1 MIIYETSPAPTPTA
15 WDTLTVSEMAA
26 TMQDMDAAG
35 DPVTPDNLKLRGYSI
50 EDITRYGL
58 KAANL
63 ARLRSL
69 ITVIK

>member
-35 DPVTPDNLKLRGYSI
+35 EAVTPENLRGRGYTMA
-50 EDITRYGL
+50 DITRFGL

-63 ARLRSL
+63 ARKRSVK
-69 ITVIK
+69 TVM

>member
-15 WDTLTVSEMAA
+15 WDKLTVSEMAA

-35 DPVTPDNLKLRGYSI
+35 DPVTPDNLRLRGYSS
-50 EDITRYGL
+50 EDISRYGL

-63 ARLRSL
+63 ARKH
-69 ITVIK
+69 TVRVVS

>member
-1 MIIYETSPAPTPTA
+1 MIFYETHPAPTPT
-15 WDTLTVSEMAA
+15 DGELSIVSRMAA

-35 DPVTPDNLKLRGYSI
+35 DPVTPDNLRLRGYSS